1 MLIVKSGIW
10 LDRRSQNRGSTVQSY
25 FTFIRD
31 RSFFMSMGGGGGGE
45 AGGIWLIATTKLYDL
60 PLAYAIF
67 FHMAPPQAVT
77 IFF

>member
-31 RSFFMSMGGGGGGE
+31 RSFFMSMGRGGGGG
-45 AGGIWLIATTKLYDL
+45 GGLVG
-60 PLAYAIF
+60 F
-67 FHMAPPQAVT
+67 G
-77 IFF
+77 

>member
-31 RSFFMSMGGGGGGE
+31 RSFFMSMGRGGGGGGGE
-45 AGGIWLIATTKLYDL
+45 GEGWWDL
-60 PLAYAIF
+60 VNCHYET
-67 FHMAPPQAVT
+67 V
-77 IFF
+77 